1 MDIETVRTEA
11 LRKVGRNVVN
21 FAKIEAGLKLLLSLN
36 QSDGTA
42 QTISEQWRR
51 SQTHPNKKTLG
62 LLVQEFN
69 KKIMVDPS
77 QAVHPADCSGSGI
90 SLSLWVTSN
99 NPDRLK
105 AQKRALS
112 AIVAE
117 RNRLIHQDLA
127 QLDTTDIEDYRQLIA
142 RLDEQNPRLLTHL
155 ETLGWILEL
164 VREGWT
170 QVLSLLQSPEFLQ
183 QPESNSDDAE

>member
-1 MDIETVRTEA
+1 
-11 LRKVGRNVVN
+11 
-21 FAKIEAGLKLLLSLN
+21 
-36 QSDGTA
+36 
-42 QTISEQWRR
+42 
-51 SQTHPNKKTLG
+51 
-62 LLVQEFN
+62 
-69 KKIMVDPS
+69 MVDPS

-112 AIVAE
+112 AIVTE

-127 QLDTTDIEDYRQLIA
+127 QLDTTDIEDYCQLIA
-142 RLDEQNPRLLTHL
+142 HLDEQNPRLLAQL

-170 QVLSLLQSPEFLQ
+170 QVVSLLQSPEFLQ
-183 QPESNSDDAE
+183 QPESNLDDAEEGVQ